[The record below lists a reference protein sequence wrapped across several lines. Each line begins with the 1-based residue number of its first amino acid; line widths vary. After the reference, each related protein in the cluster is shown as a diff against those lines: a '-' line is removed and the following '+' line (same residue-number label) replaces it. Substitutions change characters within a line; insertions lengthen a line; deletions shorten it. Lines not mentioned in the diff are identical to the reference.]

1 MPNPHSAIGHNT
13 RANARI
19 HPSRPPGPVAAV
31 KAPADAVVLF
41 DGTSLAKWMQSD
53 STPAKWPIVDGAFEV
68 VPKTGTLTTRERF
81 GDVHLHIE
89 LMAPAPS
96 RNPHTSDAPET
107 PTATGATAP
116 LADTCGRAP
125 RATSPGPS
133 IATADHVKSFWTP
146 GMRASIIAHA
156 DAGGDG
162 FDPIVL
168 EAVKLLR
175 ASASA
180 V

>member
-1 MPNPHSAIGHNT
+1 MKAEKLV
-13 RANARI
+13 RMANEIARNL
-19 HPSRPPGPVAAV
+19 RMLPG
-31 KAPADAVVLF
+31 D
-41 DGTSLAKWMQSD
+41 D
-53 STPAKWPIVDGAFEV
+53 
-68 VPKTGTLTTRERF
+68 
-81 GDVHLHIE
+81 
-89 LMAPAPS
+89 
-96 RNPHTSDAPET
+96 
-107 PTATGATAP
+107 
-116 LADTCGRAP
+116 
-125 RATSPGPS
+125 PS

>member
-1 MPNPHSAIGHNT
+1 ML
-13 RANARI
+13 
-19 HPSRPPGPVAAV
+19 PG
-31 KAPADAVVLF
+31 D
-41 DGTSLAKWMQSD
+41 
-53 STPAKWPIVDGAFEV
+53 
-68 VPKTGTLTTRERF
+68 
-81 GDVHLHIE
+81 
-89 LMAPAPS
+89 
-96 RNPHTSDAPET
+96 
-107 PTATGATAP
+107 
-116 LADTCGRAP
+116 
-125 RATSPGPS
+125 GPS